1 VWQVASRPQGDT
13 WLRVWDISADSPLFA
28 LCTLAEPRPSRRQEC
43 DREVSR
49 GEWKGMG
56 VCSRHP
62 GGRAAWM
69 AGMDGGTEG
78 KRGECVAGSASN
90 VVVGGFT
97 ESVLALA
104 AALREA
110 VDSDDRAHSLPPGPE
125 RCRPGESRALPLHSA
140 RGSRRG
146 GSQQGGSQPG

>member
-1 VWQVASRPQGDT
+1 
-13 WLRVWDISADSPLFA
+13 
-28 LCTLAEPRPSRRQEC
+28 
-43 DREVSR
+43 
-49 GEWKGMG
+49 
-56 VCSRHP
+56 
-62 GGRAAWM
+62 
-69 AGMDGGTEG
+69 MDGGTGG

-125 RCRPGESRALPLHSA
+125 RCRPGESRALPGTARAGVGEGGHS
-140 RGSRRG
+140 R
-146 GSQQGGSQPG
+146 GGSQPG